1 MGGVA
6 NLTVAC
12 FVDHRCVSGDD
23 IRLSFNLSNL
33 LDFGFKRAGSQIE
46 LDIYGIGLGDKIEGL
61 LRELVAGPG
70 AVRATMK
77 RCLNSTAKL

>member
-1 MGGVA
+1 MAAAASIKVGSPESVTTEA
-6 NLTVAC
+6 VKT
-12 FVDHRCVSGDD
+12 
-23 IRLSFNLSNL
+23 L